1 MSASYNTDTNM
12 TQQNTDKIFG
22 PDIEDPIDI
31 DHDEEEANYVGVHN
45 NLILDRSEVV
55 RSLGSGR
62 EGERCRSYQDRM
74 LVTLCFRQGVRE
86 ILSNIST

>member
-1 MSASYNTDTNM
+1 M

-31 DHDEEEANYVGVHN
+31 DHDEEEVNYVGVHN
-45 NLILDRSEVV
+45 NLILDRSQVV

-62 EGERCRSYQDRM
+62 EGERCPSYQDRM
-74 LVTLCFRQGVRE
+74 LVTLCFRQGVKE